1 MDLNIGCLPLYI
13 YVCVCVCVLKF
24 CNALGHLIS
33 KLTRADLLDEIINR
47 FLCLFL
53 CEFREY
59 PPFIGH
65 SFSTFAVLGRV
76 HAHIILLLFL
86 FGINIT
92 IVLYLEG
99 PCIDLIIPTIITL
112 KIELSIMDQFVL

>member
-1 MDLNIGCLPLYI
+1 MNIGCLPLYI

-24 CNALGHLIS
+24 CNVLGHLIS

-59 PPFIGH
+59 PPFIGP
-65 SFSTFAVLGRV
+65 SFSMFAVLGRV

-92 IVLYLEG
+92 IVLHLEG